1 MSLLFGVP
9 AAVLLVSYIGIA
21 LDVGAIWP
29 GDALVHESGQKTFV
43 QTIFWLE
50 HAVREIPIDV
60 LLGMAVAGALLRFL
74 RASDGVDQP
83 RRRRLMVWTGSL
95 TALLTIF
102 IVTGAALN
110 SGVRVVLEEFAQM
123 HTRPGDPI
131 GWGDHWDTHLLSRF
145 ALMLAAL
152 SLAGGHAA
160 LTGASARA
168 NEGETGR
175 RLQTVSIGGFLLAT
189 LLFGPNLKP
198 FLDGIHIGHQA
209 RELFTHLLVTLPL
222 SVGAGLLAL
231 QAVSYRRPRMA
242 PHFSIRSVPRVS
254 WAASAGVVLIG
265 LYLTVGFLVTAAYGR
280 GQSSNPVA
288 LVLVHFFEHG
298 LSYLF
303 TPLWTAFLCAWLV
316 GNASSRQST

>member
-1 MSLLFGVP
+1 
-9 AAVLLVSYIGIA
+9 VLLVSYIGIC

-60 LLGMAVAGALLRFL
+60 FLGMAVAGALLRFL
-74 RASDGVDQP
+74 GSPDGVDEP
-83 RRRRLMVWTGSL
+83 RRRRSMVWMGGL

-152 SLAGGHAA
+152 TLAGGHAA
-160 LTGASARA
+160 LTGARVRSS
-168 NEGETGR
+168 EGGTGR
-175 RLQTVSIGGFLLAT
+175 RLHRVSIGGFVLTT
-189 LLFGPNLKP
+189 LVFGPNLKP
-198 FLDGIHIGHQA
+198 VLDGIHIGHQA

-222 SVGAGLLAL
+222 SLGAGLLAL
-231 QAVSYRRPRMA
+231 KAVTHRQARMA

-254 WAASAGVVLIG
+254 WAAGAGVVLIG

-316 GNASSRQST
+316 TSASSGPST